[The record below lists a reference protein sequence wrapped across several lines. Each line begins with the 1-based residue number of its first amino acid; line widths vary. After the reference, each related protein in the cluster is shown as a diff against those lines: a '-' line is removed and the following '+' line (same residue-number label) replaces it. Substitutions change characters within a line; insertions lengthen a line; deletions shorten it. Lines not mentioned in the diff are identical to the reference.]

1 MKQISC
7 VLLVCSLLASGW
19 ASAGGDWS
27 MGNSGNTL
35 ALEFVKDAREAV
47 EAVEKDGIDYPEL
60 QSAHLEQVLENAKII
75 ASDTPLYRSIDGV
88 NQRADAINFHDPDTI
103 ILDEGLWHEITNPNV
118 RKALA
123 LHELL
128 GLAGFE
134 ETGLYPI
141 SGKYL
146 ASLGVHCAENL
157 CVPEEVEG
165 DPLLAGSAS
174 GAFQNTPSVQG
185 AQDPSWG
192 FNPYNIAMGGYDPGE
207 IWSAASYLVGSVD
220 TSADRVDLS
229 QEGETDW
236 VQWDIVTHRKATDTP
251 VLPDYGYLQPHQ
263 KVTGYSTD
271 ARPLSWSDGAP
282 VESASNDRTGFFV
295 TDYLNG
301 FSFTAPSDQDVRVL
315 TVHVSEFFAS
325 GILVAELM
333 DGSGQV
339 YQDLVPA
346 SNIDAGYDRNYTITY
361 SSKNPTRLRVNW
373 VVNSVSTSSKGNN
386 VNLSGVALA
395 LLGNT
400 VAESKIAGTWNDSDA
415 PADLTQEGTSDWVHF
430 GTGVFVRKA
439 TGGSQISDFSTPS
452 FTRDEARLLSW
463 SDGATQQSAVNNT
476 DIRLADMNNGFV
488 FTIPADNQ
496 RHHLVVHVGG
506 EYLTSAIFTA
516 QLDDGSGY
524 VYTDEIG
531 PTASAF
537 DRNYA
542 LDFNASKPS
551 TLTINW
557 KITSSLGGIRL
568 SGMALK

>member
-1 MKQISC
+1 MKPISC
-7 VLLVCSLLASGW
+7 VVLLSSLLVSSW

-88 NQRADAINFHDPDTI
+88 NQRADAINFHNPDTI
-103 ILDEGLWHEITNPNV
+103 VLDEGLWHEITDPNV

-128 GLAGFE
+128 GLAGLE
-134 ETGLYPI
+134 ESGLYPI

-157 CVPEEVEG
+157 CVPEEIDG
-165 DPLLAGSAS
+165 DPLLPGSS
-174 GAFQNTPSVQG
+174 SSAFQNTPSVQG

-192 FNPYNIAMGGYDPGE
+192 VNPYNLAMGGYDSGE

-220 TSADRVDLS
+220 TSSTQADLTH
-229 QEGETDW
+229 EGETDW
-236 VQWDIVTHRKATDTP
+236 VQWGITTNRKATDTP
-251 VLPDYGYLQPHQ
+251 VLPDYAYLQPNQ
-263 KVTGYSTD
+263 KVVGYSTD

-295 TDYLNG
+295 FGYLNG
-301 FSFTAPSDQDVRVL
+301 FSFTVPSDQSVRTL
-315 TVHVSEFFAS
+315 TIHVSEFYAS
-325 GILVAELM
+325 AVLVAELM
-333 DGSGQV
+333 DGSGKV
-339 YQDLVPA
+339 YKDMVPA
-346 SNIDAGYDRNYTITY
+346 SSVDAGYDRNYTITY

-373 VVNSVSTSSKGNN
+373 VVSSVSTSSQGNN

-395 LLGNT
+395 LAGRTLADSQ
-400 VAESKIAGTWNDSDA
+400 VAGTWNDSNA
-415 PADLTQEGTSDWVHF
+415 AADLTQEGSSDWIHF

-439 TGGSQISDFSTPS
+439 TGESQISDFSTPS
-452 FTRDEARLLSW
+452 FTTDEARPLSW
-463 SDGATQQSAVNNT
+463 SDGAIAQSAGDKT
-476 DIRLADMNNGFV
+476 DIRLADANNGFV
-488 FTIPADNQ
+488 FAVPADNQ

-524 VYTDEIG
+524 IYTDEIG
-531 PTASAF
+531 PTTSAF
-537 DRNYA
+537 DRNYD
-542 LDFNASKPS
+542 LDFNASKSS
-551 TLTINW
+551 TLTISW
-557 KITSSLGGIRL
+557 KITSALGGIRL
-568 SGMALK
+568 SAMALQ